1 MRARDHV
8 SSRPTNKSKV
18 LAAPVGK
25 VYRAFR
31 DARTRRRWLGDVKL
45 DGAADGAGGGSVALR
60 HRCLGE
66 ALTSLAHALLDE
78 VPLVGRGAVDPL
90 LCARFSRQITSMH
103 TALCDRL
110 GIALPIIQ
118 APMAGGWTTPEL
130 VAAVSEAGGLGML
143 AGARLTA
150 DQLRSQIDETRRRT
164 SRPFGVNFLLAPPLP
179 PGPDE
184 QRAFALLDRIRV
196 RLGLPMPGPG
206 GAAEPA
212 AVSPE
217 EGLEIALAAGIRI
230 ISFAM
235 GSPGPHAAQVHASG
249 ALLMVSIT
257 TVREAHGAA
266 DAGADVIV
274 AQGSEAG
281 GHRSTFEAWPLD
293 ALPLVGTM
301 ALVPTVV
308 DAVDAPVVAAG
319 GIMDGRGIAA
329 ALALGA
335 GAAQLGTRFL
345 LAHESG
351 TSPPFRR
358 RLLEAGETDT
368 VVTDLFTG
376 RAARALRNAFVRAFA
391 EESVPPLPWP
401 HQAAA
406 AMDIYR
412 ASLADDGDWAP
423 LYAGQGLRLAAR
435 EQPAAEIVREL
446 AAELERARNH
456 TR

>member
-1 MRARDHV
+1 
-8 SSRPTNKSKV
+8 
-18 LAAPVGK
+18 
-25 VYRAFR
+25 
-31 DARTRRRWLGDVKL
+31 
-45 DGAADGAGGGSVALR
+45 
-60 HRCLGE
+60 
-66 ALTSLAHALLDE
+66 
-78 VPLVGRGAVDPL
+78 
-90 LCARFSRQITSMH
+90 MH

-130 VAAVSEAGGLGML
+130 AAAVSESGGLGML

-150 DQLRSQIDETRRRT
+150 DQLRSQIGETRRRT

-179 PGPDE
+179 PGPDDH
-184 QRAFALLDRIRV
+184 RAFALLDDIRG
-196 RLGLPMPGPG
+196 RLGLAVPAPGEATGPT
-206 GAAEPA
+206 
-212 AVSPE
+212 AVLPE
-217 EGLEIALAAGIRI
+217 EGLEIALAAGVRI

-235 GSPGPHAAQVHASG
+235 GSPGSHAARVHASG
-249 ALLMVSIT
+249 ALLMASIT
-257 TVREAHGAA
+257 TVREAQRAVE
-266 DAGADVIV
+266 AGADVLV
-274 AQGSEAG
+274 AQGAEAG
-281 GHRSTFEAWPLD
+281 GHRSTFEAWPSD

-301 ALVPTVV
+301 ALVPAVV
-308 DAVDAPVVAAG
+308 DAVAAPVVAAG

-351 TSPPFRR
+351 TPPAFRR

-376 RAARALRNAFVRAFA
+376 RAARGLRNAFVRAFA
-391 EESVPPLPWP
+391 EEGIRPLPWP
-401 HQAAA
+401 RQAAA

-412 ASLADDGDWAP
+412 ASLADDGEWAP
-423 LYAGQGLRLAAR
+423 LYAGQGLRLATR

-446 AAELERARNH
+446 AAELERARNL

>member
-1 MRARDHV
+1 
-8 SSRPTNKSKV
+8 
-18 LAAPVGK
+18 
-25 VYRAFR
+25 
-31 DARTRRRWLGDVKL
+31 
-45 DGAADGAGGGSVALR
+45 
-60 HRCLGE
+60 
-66 ALTSLAHALLDE
+66 
-78 VPLVGRGAVDPL
+78 
-90 LCARFSRQITSMH
+90 MH
-103 TALCDRL
+103 TALCNRL

-130 VAAVSEAGGLGML
+130 AAAVSEAGGLGML

-150 DQLRSQIDETRRRT
+150 DQLRSQIGETRRRT
-164 SRPFGVNFLLAPPLP
+164 GRPFGVNFLLAPALP
-179 PGPDE
+179 PSPDE
-184 QRAFALLDRIRV
+184 QRAFALLDGIRM
-196 RLGLPMPGPG
+196 RLGLPVPAPSE
-206 GAAEPA
+206 AAGPA

-217 EGLEIALAAGIRI
+217 EGLEIALAAGVRI

-235 GSPGPHAAQVHASG
+235 GSPEFHAARVHASG
-249 ALLMVSIT
+249 ALLLASIT
-257 TVREAHGAA
+257 TVREAQRAA

-274 AQGSEAG
+274 AQGAEAG
-281 GHRSTFEAWPLD
+281 GHRSTFEACASD

-301 ALVPTVV
+301 ALVPAVV
-308 DAVDAPVVAAG
+308 DAVAAPVVAAG

-351 TSPPFRR
+351 TPPAFRR
-358 RLLEAGETDT
+358 RLLEAAETDT

-376 RAARALRNAFVRAFA
+376 RAARGLRNAFVRAFA
-391 EESVPPLPWP
+391 EEGIRPLPWP
-401 HQAAA
+401 RQAAA

-423 LYAGQGLRLAAR
+423 LFAGQGLRLATR

-446 AAELERARNH
+446 AAELERARNP
-456 TR
+456 TQ